1 MKTMFPENPRKL
13 PIQRNGGTGLSLG
26 VALACLFIALASGCA
41 TLDKHADVPDQ
52 AQLTPPPQLSPPSP
66 PATTPT
72 LPNPPSASIQQ
83 QPMPQPS
90 GSIWTNQSGSLYQ
103 DIKARNVGDIVTITV
118 SESADASEEATTET
132 KRSHDWGGSIS
143 ASNPA
148 VAGKNLL
155 GGATAL
161 DYSAQFGRGNKGS
174 GKTTRTNTV
183 KAYMTATVVDVL
195 PNGNLVIRG
204 SRWVKVN
211 DELHQIVLEGVI
223 RPVDISRNNTVMSQN
238 IADAKIFIVGKG
250 PVSRQQRPGWLGQI
264 IDLLFPF

>member
-1 MKTMFPENPRKL
+1 MKH
-13 PIQRNGGTGLSLG
+13 GLAKIIG
-26 VALACLFIALASGCA
+26 VLLIVFTIYGCA
-41 TLDKHADVPDQ
+41 TMGGRTDPTSSIQPL
-52 AQLTPPPQLSPPSP
+52 PPPPGSSSSPLP
-66 PATTPT
+66 PMTSETPT
-72 LPNPPSASIQQ
+72 SPSQS
-83 QPMPQPS
+83 PYKPS
-90 GSIWTNQSGSLYQ
+90 GLGSIWNNQAGSLYQ
-103 DIKARNVGDIVTITV
+103 DIKARNIGDIVTITV
-118 SESADASEEATTET
+118 VESADATEEATTET
-132 KRSHDWGGSIS
+132 KRSHNWGGKLS

-161 DYSAQFGRGNKGS
+161 DYSAEFGRGLKGT

-223 RPVDISRNNTVMSQN
+223 RPVDISRNNTVLSQN

>member
-1 MKTMFPENPRKL
+1 MKNELTKT
-13 PIQRNGGTGLSLG
+13 IG
-26 VALACLFIALASGCA
+26 VLLIVVTTYGCA
-41 TLDKHADVPDQ
+41 TMGDRANTTSGIQTL
-52 AQLTPPPQLSPPSP
+52 PPPSGSPTTPPSP
-66 PATTPT
+66 MTSEKPPTLTTPE
-72 LPNPPSASIQQ
+72 LPASASQSSSK
-83 QPMPQPS
+83 PS
-90 GSIWTNQSGSLYQ
+90 GSIWNNQAGSLYR
-103 DIKARNVGDIVTITV
+103 DLKARNIGDTVTITV
-118 SESADASEEATTET
+118 VESADASEEATTET
-132 KRSHDWGGSIS
+132 KRSHNWGGKLS

-155 GGATAL
+155 GGSTAL
-161 DYSAQFGRGNKGS
+161 DYSAEFGRGLKGS

>member
-1 MKTMFPENPRKL
+1 MKVLDYNRLIKIFLIVLIVM
-13 PIQRNGGTGLSLG
+13 GSY
-26 VALACLFIALASGCA
+26 GCA
-41 TLDKHADVPDQ
+41 TFEGKVDNTKLEPPYPPSVSSYP
-52 AQLTPPPQLSPPSP
+52 TPPTPSESPGTS
-66 PATTPT
+66 ASSQSLT
-72 LPNPPSASIQQ
+72 LPSASLWNSQV
-83 QPMPQPS
+83 
-90 GSIWTNQSGSLYQ
+90 GSLYR
-103 DIKARNVGDIVTITV
+103 DIKAKTVGDIVTITV
-118 SESADASEEATTET
+118 SESSDASGEATTEVN
-132 KRSHDWGGSIS
+132 RSHNWGGKLS

-155 GGATAL
+155 GGSTSM
-161 DYSAQFGRGNKGS
+161 DYGAEFGRGLKGS

-183 KAYMTATVVDVL
+183 KAYMTATVVEVL

-223 RPVDISRNNTVMSQN
+223 RPTDITRNNTVMSQN

>member
-1 MKTMFPENPRKL
+1 MKNFSHIPP
-13 PIQRNGGTGLSLG
+13 LG
-26 VALACLFIALASGCA
+26 AVLLKALLIILTLYGCA
-41 TLDKHADVPDQ
+41 SVDGKPEITDQ
-52 AQLTPPPQLSPPSP
+52 AKPMPPSFTAPPSSQAIVENSGSSGVNQQVSPPS
-66 PATTPT
+66 
-72 LPNPPSASIQQ
+72 
-83 QPMPQPS
+83 
-90 GSIWTNQSGSLYQ
+90 GSLWNNQGGSLYR
-103 DIKARNVGDIVTITV
+103 DIKARNIGDVVTITV

-132 KRSHDWGGSIS
+132 KKSHNWGGKLS

-155 GGATAL
+155 GGVTSM
-161 DYSAQFGRGNKGS
+161 DYSAEFGRGLKGS
-174 GKTTRTNTV
+174 GKTTRTNAV

-211 DELHQIVLEGVI
+211 DELHQIVLEGVV
-223 RPVDISRNNTVMSQN
+223 RPNDISRNNTVLSQN